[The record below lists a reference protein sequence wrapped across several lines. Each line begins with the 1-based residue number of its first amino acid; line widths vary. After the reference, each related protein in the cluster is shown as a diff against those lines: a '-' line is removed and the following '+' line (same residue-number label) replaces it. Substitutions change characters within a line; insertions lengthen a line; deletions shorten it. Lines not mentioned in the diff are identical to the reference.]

1 MNMNECS
8 YPIKLFYLPS
18 GEETI
23 GAKAGYGV
31 LMTILYGTFPGIYAI
46 VAAAVNDAFGPV
58 HYKANFGLLFTQ
70 SLAYVAAIITITKV
84 PVFHS
89 LLGYTGMFIVS
100 GVFGIIGV
108 MAACCLP
115 RQLSLTILHKNNMP

>member
-1 MNMNECS
+1 MRAHIIVS
-8 YPIKLFYLPS
+8 IT
-18 GEETI
+18 GDETL
-23 GAKAGYGV
+23 GAKGGYGIM
-31 LMTILYGTFPGIYAI
+31 MTALYAVFPGIYPI
-46 VAAAVNDAFGPV
+46 VAAAVGDAFGPV

-70 SLAYVAAIITITKV
+70 SLAYVGAIITITKV

-115 RQLSLTILHKNNMP
+115 RQLSVTIIQKNYVP

>member
-1 MNMNECS
+1 MFLS
-8 YPIKLFYLPS
+8 YKIYLSS

-23 GAKAGYGV
+23 GAKTGYGV

-70 SLAYVAAIITITKV
+70 AIAYSAAIITMTKV
-84 PVFHS
+84 PVFQAY
-89 LLGYTGMFIVS
+89 LGYTGMFLVAGGF
-100 GVFGIIGV
+100 GVLGIL
-108 MAACCLP
+108 AALFLP
-115 RQLSLTILHKNNMP
+115 RHLSVSPKASKV

>member
-1 MNMNECS
+1 M
-8 YPIKLFYLPS
+8 KLHSDFPLVNYLS
-18 GEETI
+18 GDETL
-23 GAKAGYGV
+23 GAKVGYGTM
-31 LMTILYGTFPGIYAI
+31 MTALYAVFPGIYPI
-46 VAAAVNDAFGPV
+46 VAAAVGDAFGPV

-70 SLAYVAAIITITKV
+70 SLAYVASIITITKV

-89 LLGYTGMFIVS
+89 MLGYTGMFILS

-115 RQLSLTILHKNNMP
+115 RHLSLTINQKNDRP

>member
-1 MNMNECS
+1 MT
-8 YPIKLFYLPS
+8 LFYLPS

-70 SLAYVAAIITITKV
+70 AVVYSAAI
-84 PVFHS
+84 
-89 LLGYTGMFIVS
+89 LLAT
-100 GVFGIIGV
+100 
-108 MAACCLP
+108 
-115 RQLSLTILHKNNMP
+115 QENILQEVKN

>member
-1 MNMNECS
+1 MRAHIIVS
-8 YPIKLFYLPS
+8 IT
-18 GEETI
+18 GDETL
-23 GAKAGYGV
+23 GAKGGYGIM
-31 LMTILYGTFPGIYAI
+31 MTALYAVFPGIYPI
-46 VAAAVNDAFGPV
+46 VAAAVGDAFGPV

-115 RQLSLTILHKNNMP
+115 RHLSVTSIPKNNMP